1 MSEFTTMSST
11 GSGIFRSEIPQQFF
25 TEMKQYILSVLE
37 SIPEEKNWDACLKYI
52 ASWSDDDILNQ
63 VQELQRINPG
73 IDENF
78 RYTVLR
84 ATKSMY
90 GGNDR
95 SITVRSK
102 FLSNI
107 NFTTF
112 VQQFTQAFAT
122 SRHVNS
128 RARFFELRPT
138 DIDVIAMAA
147 FRHALYSQVRTK
159 QAFVV
164 KQHDDIQPD
173 DSVSCAPSEVIS
185 VQDEPSSLSKDL
197 LKLHQAPVD
206 IDLLS
211 KVTSQKE
218 QLIEHDKIS
227 PLKSR
232 ASRVPPA
239 EEIRSKVS
247 RISRIPSEARSRASR
262 VPPAEEIRSK
272 VSRASRVSTQSRR
285 ANKLTA
291 LKSQVSLRSNLPSFS
306 KHNKSLGM
314 SHATEEIELDIT
326 SSTSKRNS
334 KYAREIKPQLKVKPE
349 PSFFEDDGLEEG
361 TVYSRC

>member
-37 SIPEEKNWDACLKYI
+37 SIPEEKNWDVCLKYI
-52 ASWSDDDILNQ
+52 ASWSDDEILNQ

-128 RARFFELRPT
+128 RARFFDLRPT
-138 DIDVIAMAA
+138 DIDVVSMAA

-164 KQHDDIQPD
+164 QQHDIQPD

-185 VQDEPSSLSKDL
+185 VQDEPSSLKKDL
-197 LKLHQAPVD
+197 LKLHKAPVD

-232 ASRVPPA
+232 AC
-239 EEIRSKVS
+239 
-247 RISRIPSEARSRASR
+247 SRASR
-262 VPPAEEIRSK
+262 VPSGEAR
-272 VSRASRVSTQSRR
+272 SRASRVSTQSRR

-291 LKSQVSLRSNLPSFS
+291 LKSQVSLRSNLPSFP
-306 KHNKSLGM
+306 KHNKSPGM
-314 SHATEEIELDIT
+314 SHVTEEIELDIT